1 VIGAILIAIGLV
13 VVLPVIVWAGIG
25 LLSAGASV
33 VFTEYAE
40 ETHAGSDLIATNV

>member
-1 VIGAILIAIGLV
+1 VIGAILIAVGVV
-13 VVLPVIVWAGIG
+13 VVLPVSFWVGIG

-33 VFTEYAE
+33 VFTEHAE